1 MLITDKVQISRYILP
16 SQDTFQVP
24 NLKTGRMEPLIS
36 ALTEEEEE
44 QFGNCIRRL
53 NTLLQV
59 PPRAT
64 CHV

>member
-1 MLITDKVQISRYILP
+1 MLITDNVQISRYLLP

-64 CHV
+64 CRV

>member
-1 MLITDKVQISRYILP
+1 M
-16 SQDTFQVP
+16 P